1 MLSVG
6 TLLALEKNGT
16 LANDGGGVLGKTQG
30 YRCGDE
36 RAKPSRMGSRCR
48 SPRATSGASR
58 PRSEPE
64 TARLSELLSS
74 ACVRRGKRRRCRL
87 YTSYSSRTRR
97 NCNALDHNTTEITKL
112 VRHLRDV
119 QSDARIVISQGHCR
133 DRQCAAND
141 HRYLYQGEHD
151 ILRGQ
156 KIDQPRLPQSAA
168 APSSEACHE
177 ELKM

>member
-1 MLSVG
+1 MVEEF
-6 TLLALEKNGT
+6 LAS
-16 LANDGGGVLGKTQG
+16 TQS

-36 RAKPSRMGSRCR
+36 RAKPGRMGSCCR
-48 SPRATSGASR
+48 SPRATSSASR

-141 HRYLYQGEHD
+141 HRYLSRENTTFSGVRQSISHGFPD
-151 ILRGQ
+151 PL
-156 KIDQPRLPQSAA
+156 PRLRAKRAMKS
-168 APSSEACHE
+168 
-177 ELKM
+177 